1 MCDDDED
8 EPAFKKYQ
16 EQAEAV
22 ADLFRRA
29 PHNLIEE
36 IEKLH
41 FTHVVDDDEDAE
53 EIKEE
58 LTARPE
64 TDFQMA
70 LVSYLDGADAPS
82 KSLLKLWREETRRE
96 DSPFPLWRRYFEQEM
111 LS

>member
-22 ADLFRRA
+22 VDLFRRA
-29 PHNLIEE
+29 PDNLIEE
-36 IEKLH
+36 IEKLR
-41 FTHVVDDDEDAE
+41 FTYVVDDDEDAE
-53 EIKEE
+53 EINEE

-70 LVSYLDGADAPS
+70 LVS
-82 KSLLKLWREETRRE
+82 
-96 DSPFPLWRRYFEQEM
+96 
-111 LS
+111 